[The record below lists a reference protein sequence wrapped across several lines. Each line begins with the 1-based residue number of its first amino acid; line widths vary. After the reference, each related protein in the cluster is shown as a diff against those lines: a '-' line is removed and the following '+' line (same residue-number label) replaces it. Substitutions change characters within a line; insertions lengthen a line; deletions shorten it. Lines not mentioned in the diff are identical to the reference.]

1 MPLEIQQQILLWT
14 SILLVPFLMAM
25 FLWSRR
31 MRESSGWALLE
42 QRYPQKD
49 RFNGDW
55 QINRRLRLDA
65 IKGYHTVD
73 IGYDAG
79 YLYLRPTQHGD
90 ILKRTL
96 QIPWSAIVSAST
108 AESLVELSVTE
119 DRRVV
124 LGLNC
129 SGLLQIE
136 QIKPL
141 LVRKTEE
148 TE

>member
-1 MPLEIQQQILLWT
+1 MSLEIQQQILLWMG
-14 SILLVPFLMAM
+14 ILLVPFLLAM

-49 RFNGDW
+49 TFNGDW
-55 QINRRLRLDA
+55 QINRRLRLEA
-65 IKGYHTVD
+65 VKGFHTVD
-73 IGYDAG
+73 IGFDSG

-96 QIPWSAIVSAST
+96 QIPWSAIVSTST

-124 LGLNC
+124 LGLDC
-129 SGLLQIE
+129 SGLIQIE

-141 LVRKTEE
+141 LVPKKRE